1 MSRLS
6 SAAPPLPSLPS
17 ELLLRAAGGGQ
28 SLLHPLMSPR
38 HSPCHLLPW
47 LVCAGCG
54 LSCLGAQGLHKCHK
68 QINPRAP
75 TWAICAFSFSLWR
88 RAAGCSSC
96 FYRNCSCNFPLS
108 DIGLSP
114 LDALSLWPL
123 VWRRPVWQS
132 LPLYICP
139 VHQNISTS
147 PPWLAH
153 SWCERS
159 VSWHSDG
166 INPFFL

>member
-1 MSRLS
+1 MSRPS
-6 SAAPPLPSLPS
+6 SAAPPLPSLLS

-38 HSPCHLLPW
+38 HPPKHAASSHDLSVQDVGW
-47 LVCAGCG
+47 VALVLRTTMSI
-54 LSCLGAQGLHKCHK
+54 LSTNGLHKCHK

-75 TWAICAFSFSLWR
+75 TWAICAFSFRLWR
-88 RAAGCSSC
+88 RAAGRSSC

-108 DIGLSP
+108 NIRLSP

-123 VWRRPVWQS
+123 VWRRPVWRS
-132 LPLYICP
+132 LPLYVCP
-139 VHQNISTS
+139 VHQYVSTS

-153 SWCERS
+153 SWC
-159 VSWHSDG
+159 
-166 INPFFL
+166 